1 MADHH
6 HHDHTH
12 STELTTIN
20 KAFIIGIVLNMGFV
34 IVETITGFWTNSLA
48 LLSDA
53 GHNLSDVASLAL
65 SLLAFRLAKIK
76 PSTKYTYGFRKAT
89 VLVALLNAIILLIA
103 ISVIAYEAILRFKNP
118 QPLQGKTIAIVA
130 FIGIIIN
137 SITAYL
143 FLKNKESDL
152 NVKSAYL
159 HLAAD
164 ALVSLGVVIGGIL
177 ILYTDWWWL
186 DGVLSLIIA
195 VVILVSTWGL
205 LTHSLRLSL
214 DGVPEN
220 VDIEAIKTKITSL
233 KGVSDFHHIHI
244 WAMSTTKNALTA
256 HLVLNEMADFNEVE
270 KIKNKVKHELEH
282 LNVHHSTIE
291 VHTEGI
297 VLDDCD
303 DC

>member
-1 MADHH
+1 MTDHH

-12 STELTTIN
+12 STELTAIN
-20 KAFIIGIVLNMGFV
+20 KAFIIGIVLNMAFV

-65 SLLAFRLAKIK
+65 SLLAFRLAKVK
-76 PSTKYTYGFRKAT
+76 PTTKYTYGFRKAT
-89 VLVALLNAIILLIA
+89 VLVALLNAIILLVA
-103 ISVIAYEAILRFKNP
+103 IGGIAYEAILRFNNP

-143 FLKNKESDL
+143 FLKDKELDL

-205 LTHSLRLSL
+205 LTSSLRLSL

-233 KGVSDFHHIHI
+233 KGVSDFHHIHA

-256 HLVLNEMADFNEVE
+256 HLVIDALTDFNEVE
-270 KIKNKVKHELEH
+270 KIKNKVKHALEH

-291 VHTEGI
+291 VHTEG
-297 VLDDCD
+297 VVPADCD